1 MTTFKFIMILVSL
14 LQKAIAYAEKQ
25 GIIRDE
31 QRRELLRQLQIAADA
46 VALRKKIDED
56 VGKMDDKAVDD
67 ALADD
72 FRRP

>member
-1 MTTFKFIMILVSL
+1 MTTFKFILLVL
-14 LQKAIAYAEKQ
+14 TILQKAITFAEKQ

-31 QRRELLRQLQIAADA
+31 QRRELLRQLQLATDA
-46 VALRKKIDED
+46 VQLRKKIDEQ